1 MFQTNKPRH
10 PIAVAGETKK
20 SGLGHFRLVA
30 QSRFS
35 PGDKI
40 WMLAGEVVDVPDRY
54 SVQVGR
60 NDHLRPQP
68 ALPPGAD
75 DIYLW
80 RYLNHSCN
88 PNTQVIGR
96 TLVALAAIAPGD
108 ELTFDYNCTEYEMAT
123 PFECRCGWCAGATIR
138 GFKHLGVAER
148 ERRRGSAAPYLWQLL
163 ADEDDALENA
173 ERHEFVSV

>member
-1 MFQTNKPRH
+1 MFQTNKPSR
-10 PIAVAGETKK
+10 PIAVAGETEK
-20 SGLGHFRLVA
+20 SGTRHFRLVA
-30 QSRFS
+30 QATFS
-35 PGDKI
+35 PGEEI

-54 SVQVGR
+54 SVQVGK

-68 ALPPGAD
+68 ALPQGAE

-88 PNTQVIGR
+88 PNTRIVGR
-96 TLVALAAIAPGD
+96 KLLALAAIAAGD

-123 PFECRCGWCAGATIR
+123 PFPCRCGWCAGATVR
-138 GFKHLGVAER
+138 GFKYLSAE
-148 ERRRGSAAPYLWQLL
+148 ERAQRRGSAAPYLWQLL
-163 ADEDDALENA
+163 AEEDDALDNV